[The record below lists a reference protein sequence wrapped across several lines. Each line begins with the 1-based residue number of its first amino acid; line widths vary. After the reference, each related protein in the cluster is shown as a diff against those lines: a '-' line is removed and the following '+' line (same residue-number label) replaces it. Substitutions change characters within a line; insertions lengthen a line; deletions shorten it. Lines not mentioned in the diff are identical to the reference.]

1 MTVYRLYRRAKMIYD
16 TYMENYFTDYLSD
29 LDALSDGDL
38 SCLLC
43 DAADF
48 DDDAAFATIVT
59 EMKRR
64 AM

>member
-1 MTVYRLYRRAKMIYD
+1 MTYN
-16 TYMENYFTDYLSD
+16 TYMENFFTGYLSD
-29 LDALSDGDL
+29 LAALSDGDL

-43 DAADF
+43 DAVDF

-64 AM
+64 GV

>member
-1 MTVYRLYRRAKMIYD
+1 MIYD

-48 DDDAAFATIVT
+48 NDDAAFATIVT

-64 AM
+64 GM

>member
-1 MTVYRLYRRAKMIYD
+1 MG
-16 TYMENYFTDYLSD
+16 NYFTDYLSD

-38 SCLLC
+38 SWLLC

-48 DDDAAFATIVT
+48 NDDAAFATIVT

-64 AM
+64 GM